1 MGVPCT
7 VCKNPG
13 VRKVV
18 DGYLEEGTTG
28 AGVSRALADL
38 GLNLSP
44 EVINRHKT
52 HYEPPKERQKG
63 TRKADFAVIIRD
75 KAIEQVQSGE
85 LDLTDKDQVAG
96 INAGLKAQAILDKR
110 EVFKAKAGTAELAWA
125 LLGIFGQQTP
135 PPAQLDDGMTVEGTF
150 EEVEPDGEAD

>member
-1 MGVPCT
+1 MPPLCS

-18 DGYLEEGTTG
+18 DGYLEESVTV
-28 AGVSRALADL
+28 AGIHRALGEL
-38 GLNLSP
+38 GLNLSAD
-44 EVINRHKT
+44 VLSRHRT
-52 HYEPPKERQKG
+52 HYEPPATRQKG

-135 PPAQLDDGMTVEGTF
+135 PPPQLDDGRTVEGTF